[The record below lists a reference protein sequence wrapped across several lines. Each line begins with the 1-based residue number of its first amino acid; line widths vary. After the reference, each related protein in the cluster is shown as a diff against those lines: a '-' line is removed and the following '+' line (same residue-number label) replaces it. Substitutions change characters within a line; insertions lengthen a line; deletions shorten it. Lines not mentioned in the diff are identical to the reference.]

1 MNEAEQLRDLAESVL
16 RYDELI
22 EEVARQR
29 GLTGGSG
36 TGAWSVDGALG
47 EQLDARYFEVMAKAR
62 AALAEVTEGWALRS
76 DSLKSRA
83 MHYFRDGRSLCAR
96 HWPQKRVT
104 LHPEAR
110 GMTCPECLQLSI
122 APKGES

>member
-1 MNEAEQLRDLAESVL
+1 MTMNDAEQLRDLAQAVL

-47 EQLDARYFEVMAKAR
+47 EQLDARYFEMMAKAR
-62 AALAEVTEGWALRS
+62 AALE
-76 DSLKSRA
+76 
-83 MHYFRDGRSLCAR
+83 R
-96 HWPQKRVT
+96 H
-104 LHPEAR
+104 
-110 GMTCPECLQLSI
+110 
-122 APKGES
+122 